1 MPYIIS
7 PLSDIIR
14 DLMMAQL
21 ETQLVAM
28 NKLIESV
35 LCVTVLIQ
43 PCDLL
48 TPTGMSYLKT
58 EKVFACDTT
67 TCTSISITRTAAIL
81 EIT

>member
-21 ETQLVAM
+21 ETQHVAV
-28 NKLIESV
+28 NKRIESV
-35 LCVTVLIQ
+35 LCVTVLTQ

-48 TPTGMSYLKT
+48 TQTGMSP
-58 EKVFACDTT
+58 
-67 TCTSISITRTAAIL
+67 
-81 EIT
+81 